1 MDYPK
6 RDRWGRPLIVPPGG
20 GEEEPFT
27 RVTTIAKKLNGMEGL
42 SIWQQRMAV
51 GGAALRPDIL
61 AQVAAIWPPDDNNK
75 SKLDGYVAE
84 LREAAAASAGARA
97 GDAFHSVMARV
108 WRGETFKPI
117 PPFDTIA
124 LMIENLFR
132 HAGVVPLPEYVERTV
147 VLPELKVAGSF
158 DLLVKKG
165 PHVLVTDL
173 KTGQDLEL
181 AWPSIAI
188 QLALYSRAET
198 IYDWDTQTHE
208 PMPPVNQK
216 QGLVIWVPAFSK
228 MASLHVVDLEAGWEA
243 AQMCFWVD
251 RWRKRK
257 DLARPVKV

>member
-6 RDRWGRPLIVPPGG
+6 RDRWGRPLIVPQGG
-20 GEEEPFT
+20 GKEEPHK
-27 RVTTIAKKLNGMEGL
+27 RVTTVAKVLNGMEGL

-61 AQVAAIWPPDDNNK
+61 AQVAAIWPPDDDNK
-75 SKLDGYVAE
+75 AKLDGYVAQ
-84 LREAAAASAGARA
+84 LREAAAASAGANA

-108 WRGETFKPI
+108 WRGEAFKPI
-117 PPFDTIA
+117 PPFDVTA
-124 LMIENLFR
+124 KVVQQLFEKAGIE
-132 HAGVVPLPEYVERTV
+132 AESEYVERTV
-147 VLPELKVAGSF
+147 VLPEHKVAGSF
-158 DLLVKKG
+158 DLIVRRG
-165 PHVLVTDL
+165 PHRLIADL
-173 KTGQDLEL
+173 KTGRDLEM

-188 QLALYSRAET
+188 QLSLYSRAET

-208 PMPPVNQK
+208 PLPAVNQK
-216 QGLVIWVPAFSK
+216 QGLVIWMPAFSQ

-257 DLARPVKV
+257 DLARPVKF